1 MKFLVWFCFLAVGIV
16 LMLTGV
22 WAFYPHEAIYSGTYS
37 SVDTD
42 LTQIKE
48 ALQSP
53 TIKVI
58 SSSDCNYGGTE
69 LFKFRVL
76 VSNDECPFPFG
87 TRQESI
93 PAAMVIPIAV
103 GGAIIFCCFVVA
115 IPNAVLG

>member
-1 MKFLVWFCFLAVGIV
+1 MKFFVWFCFLAVGIA
-16 LMLTGV
+16 LMLTG
-22 WAFYPHEAIYSGTYS
+22 ALTLNPHKAIYSGAYS

-53 TIKVI
+53 AIEVI
-58 SSSDCNYGGTE
+58 SSSNCNYGGTE

-76 VSNDECPFPFG
+76 LSNDECPFPFG
-87 TRQESI
+87 TRQASI
-93 PAAMVIPIAV
+93 PAAMVIPIAA

-115 IPNAVLG
+115 ITNAVLW